1 MTITSAKLAVDE
13 QAQFERIVAGQARFE
28 ADRALF
34 EQAMDHQAAT
44 ARAGQQP
51 TPAGQATVNEDAG
64 EVEQPGDDQEARFQ
78 RDVVPYMQQL
88 YPAALRMTSNPTD
101 AEDLVQETITKAY
114 RAFHQF
120 QPGTNLKAWLYRI
133 MTNTRNSAYR
143 KQSRQPLQ
151 SLYGDLEDI
160 PVQTGPQAKVVESAE
175 AAALERLPDSEV
187 LTALRELPEVFR
199 TVVYMADVEG
209 YAYKEIADRMAVPI
223 GTVMSRLHRGR
234 QRLRTKLAAYAPA

>member
-1 MTITSAKLAVDE
+1 MTFTSANPAVDE
-13 QAQFERIVAGQARFE
+13 QAAFERIVAEQARFE
-28 ADRALF
+28 AERALF
-34 EQAMDHQAAT
+34 ERAMNEEAD
-44 ARAGQQP
+44 
-51 TPAGQATVNEDAG
+51 AGQAVQAEPA
-64 EVEQPGDDQEARFQ
+64 DDQQARFE
-78 RDVVPYMQQL
+78 RDVVPYMRQL

-133 MTNTRNSAYR
+133 MTNARNSAYR
-143 KQSRQPLQ
+143 KQTRQPAQ
-151 SLYGDLEDI
+151 SLYGDLQDL
-160 PVQTGPQAKVVESAE
+160 PMQAGPQAKVVESAE
-175 AAALERLPDSEV
+175 TQALERLPDSEV

-209 YAYKEIADRMAVPI
+209 YPYKEIADRMAVPI

-234 QRLRTKLAAYAPA
+234 QKLRTKLAQYAPASPRGL

>member
-1 MTITSAKLAVDE
+1 MTFTSANPAVDE
-13 QAQFERIVAGQARFE
+13 QAAFERIVAEQARFE
-28 ADRALF
+28 AERALF
-34 EQAMDHQAAT
+34 ERAMNEGAD
-44 ARAGQQP
+44 
-51 TPAGQATVNEDAG
+51 AGQAVQAK
-64 EVEQPGDDQEARFQ
+64 PADDQQARFE
-78 RDVVPYMQQL
+78 RDVVPYMRQL

-133 MTNTRNSAYR
+133 MTNARNSAYR
-143 KQSRQPLQ
+143 KQTRQPAQ
-151 SLYGDLEDI
+151 SLYGDLQDL
-160 PVQTGPQAKVVESAE
+160 PMQAGPQAKVVESAE
-175 AAALERLPDSEV
+175 TQALERLPDSEV

-209 YAYKEIADRMAVPI
+209 YPYKEIADRMAVPI

-234 QRLRTKLAAYAPA
+234 QKLRTKLAQYAPASPRGL

>member
-1 MTITSAKLAVDE
+1 MTTTSAQLAVDQQAEFERIVAE
-13 QAQFERIVAGQARFE
+13 QAQFEAE
-28 ADRALF
+28 RALF
-34 EQAMDHQAAT
+34 DQAMNEQT
-44 ARAGQQP
+44 AFDELTA
-51 TPAGQATVNEDAG
+51 
-64 EVEQPGDDQEARFQ
+64 DDQEARFE
-78 RDVVPYMQQL
+78 RDVVPYMRQL
-88 YPAALRMTSNPTD
+88 YPAALRMTSNPAD
-101 AEDLVQETITKAY
+101 AEDLVQETITQAS

-143 KQSRQPLQ
+143 KQGRQPLQ

-160 PVQTGPQAKVVESAE
+160 AAQAGPQAKVVESAE

-209 YAYKEIADRMAVPI
+209 YPYKEIADRLAVPI
-223 GTVMSRLHRGR
+223 GTLMSRLHPGR
-234 QRLRTKLAAYAPA
+234 QRLRTKLAPHAPA